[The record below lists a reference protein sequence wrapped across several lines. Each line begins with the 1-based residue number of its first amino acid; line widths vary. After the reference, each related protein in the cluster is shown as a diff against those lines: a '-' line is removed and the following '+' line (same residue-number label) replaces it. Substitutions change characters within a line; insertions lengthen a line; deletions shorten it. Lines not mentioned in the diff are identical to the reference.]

1 MEENL
6 LHEKIEIIVEKSS
19 KKAKQVS
26 FIREFRVH
34 GNMTFKLLISPI
46 FPKVHILWEG
56 HRILRNLNNTFDW
69 HNMGQK

>member
-1 MEENL
+1 MREDCSWYYVEENL

-34 GNMTFKLLISPI
+34 GNMTFKLLI
-46 FPKVHILWEG
+46 KVAS
-56 HRILRNLNNTFDW
+56 
-69 HNMGQK
+69 K